1 MSGTLGT
8 IRVVSK
14 RYSTSTLID
23 AVSCAPWLAAEGPLA
38 YTPENPPATD
48 YFFQYSWIL
57 PEIFGVKANKRC
69 HHYFGTPIRDHARPL
84 FEFWKQARRRE
95 IDRVYLSLGSFAAN
109 ILCAPVAVYR
119 AKLGPHDKSDQW
131 LFIQHGSYQWI
142 SPADQPHV
150 EEGHVLVYRGIQ
162 REKTFRYPSV
172 ERLREEPA
180 NRQTWNRYLALQWS
194 MLSDSTLS
202 FNTIHDRTKR
212 CETAFLNDG
221 TWFADRLAAE
231 AGLDTESDGFAHG
244 LWEAATSAFSLE
256 RRVAE
261 RKFGPHFIVGK
272 TPIANIRLTTFFA
285 GEAEVRLVDPWR
297 IRLVESTGCT
307 VAT

>member
-1 MSGTLGT
+1 MNC
-8 IRVVSK
+8 V
-14 RYSTSTLID
+14 
-23 AVSCAPWLAAEGPLA
+23 PWLAADGPLA

-57 PEIFGVKANKRC
+57 PDIFDVKAHKRC
-69 HHYFGTPIRDHARPL
+69 HHYFGTPIRHHAKPL

-95 IDRVYLSLGSFAAN
+95 IDRVYLSLGSITAN
-109 ILCAPVAVYR
+109 SLCAPVAVYR
-119 AKLGPHDKSDQW
+119 AKLGPHDDSDRW

-150 EEGHVLVYRGIQ
+150 EEGHVLLYRGIQ
-162 REKTFRYPSV
+162 REQTFRYPSV
-172 ERLREEPA
+172 ERLRQQPA
-180 NRQTWNRYLALQWS
+180 NQQTWNRYLALQWS

-212 CETAFLNDG
+212 CETAFQNDG
-221 TWFADRLAAE
+221 TWLADRLAAE
-231 AGLDTESDGFAHG
+231 AGLDLESDRFAHG

-261 RKFGPHFIVGK
+261 RKFGPHFVVAK

-297 IRLVESTGCT
+297 IRLVASVGCT